1 MKKNSKVLSTIMF
14 ISIVL
19 LVLILITII
28 AFDVWFVA
36 ETVEVGSGM
45 VILIWLFLFSAEV
58 PIVVGMI
65 ALIIVLSI
73 KLYRDMKGVE

>member
-45 VILIWLFLFSAEV
+45 IILIWLFLFSAEV
-58 PIVVGMI
+58 PIIVGMI

-73 KLYRDMKGVE
+73 KLYRNKKGVK